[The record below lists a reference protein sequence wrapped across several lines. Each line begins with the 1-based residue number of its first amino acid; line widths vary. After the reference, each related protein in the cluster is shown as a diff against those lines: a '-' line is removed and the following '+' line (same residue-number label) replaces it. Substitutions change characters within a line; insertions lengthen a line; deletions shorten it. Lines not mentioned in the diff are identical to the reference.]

1 MAKLGKWI
9 GGGLGFT
16 LGGPLGALA
25 GFFLGSFFDE
35 AEVIHVQ
42 AGSATNRRSQ
52 ITQGDYMFS
61 LLVLVTAV
69 LKADGKILRSELDY
83 VKEFLIRS
91 FGSEGAKQALIILKD
106 LTQQNIP
113 VTDVCTQIR
122 KFVDYSSRL
131 QLIHFL
137 FGVANA
143 DGSVHQDE
151 LSLIKHIS
159 TTLGVSKA
167 DYTSLEAMF
176 VPKTDWAY
184 DILEIENKGTNEEV
198 KKAYRKMALKY
209 HPDKVSYL
217 GEDVQKAANEK
228 FQKLNEAYQLICKER
243 GMN

>member
-35 AEVIHVQ
+35 ADQIIHKPDAESVR
-42 AGSATNRRSQ
+42 NVQ

-61 LLVLVTAV
+61 LLVLVSAV

-83 VKEFLIRS
+83 VKDFLIRS
-91 FGSEGAKQALIILKD
+91 FGTEGAKQALVILKD
-106 LTQQNIP
+106 LTKQNIP
-113 VTDVCTQIR
+113 VTDVCMQIR
-122 KFVDYSSRL
+122 KYVDHSSRL

-137 FGVANA
+137 FGIANA
-143 DGSVHQDE
+143 DGLIHPDE
-151 LSLIKHIS
+151 LKLIQHIS
-159 TTLGVSKA
+159 QTLGISEA
-167 DYTSLEAMF
+167 DYSSIEAMF

-184 DILEIENKGTNEEV
+184 DILEIQNQATNEEI
-198 KKAYRKMALKY
+198 KKSYRKMALKY

-228 FQKLNEAYQLICKER
+228 FQKLNEAYQAICKER
-243 GMN
+243 GIS

>member
-35 AEVIHVQ
+35 AETILQ
-42 AGSATNRRSQ
+42 PEAATAGKNQ

-61 LLVLVTAV
+61 LLVLVTSV

-83 VKEFLIRS
+83 VKQFLVRN
-91 FGSEGAKQALIILKD
+91 FGPDGARQALVILKD
-106 LTQQNIP
+106 LTSQNIP
-113 VTDVCTQIR
+113 VTDVCVQIR
-122 KFVDYSSRL
+122 QYVDYSSRL

-143 DGSVHQDE
+143 DGVIHPEE
-151 LSLIKHIS
+151 LQLIKHIAV
-159 TTLGVSKA
+159 TLGISDA
-167 DYTSLEAMF
+167 DYLSIEAMF
-176 VPKTDWAY
+176 IPKTDWAFNV
-184 DILEIENKGTNEEV
+184 LEIQEQATNEEI

-228 FQKLNEAYQLICKER
+228 FQKVNEAYQAICKER
-243 GMN
+243 GI